1 MECPRTRGGRNW
13 WGRLVTVNF
22 PAALQPLSGA
32 TLVVRESV
40 HTVGQ
45 LVEAL
50 DRLVPGLAQELDDPL
65 YNIAVNDELLLHNVN
80 ARPVKD
86 GDVIE
91 IIPSMA
97 GG

>member
-1 MECPRTRGGRNW
+1 M
-13 WGRLVTVNF
+13 VTVNF

-50 DRLVPGLAQELDDPL
+50 DRLVPGLAHELEDPL
-65 YNIAVNDELLLHNVN
+65 YNIAVNDELLLHNVD
-80 ARPVKD
+80 ARSVKD

-91 IIPSMA
+91 IVPSMA

>member
-1 MECPRTRGGRNW
+1 M
-13 WGRLVTVNF
+13 VTVNF
-22 PAALQPLSGA
+22 PAALQPISGA

-65 YNIAVNDELLLHNVN
+65 YNIAVNDELLLHNVD
-80 ARPVKD
+80 ARAVKD

>member
-1 MECPRTRGGRNW
+1 
-13 WGRLVTVNF
+13 LVTVNF
-22 PAALQPLSGA
+22 PAALQSISGP

-50 DRLVPGLAQELDDPL
+50 DRLVPGLARELDDPL
-65 YNIAVNDELLLHNVN
+65 YNIAVNDELLLHNVD
-80 ARPVKD
+80 ARQVKD

-91 IIPSMA
+91 IVPSMA